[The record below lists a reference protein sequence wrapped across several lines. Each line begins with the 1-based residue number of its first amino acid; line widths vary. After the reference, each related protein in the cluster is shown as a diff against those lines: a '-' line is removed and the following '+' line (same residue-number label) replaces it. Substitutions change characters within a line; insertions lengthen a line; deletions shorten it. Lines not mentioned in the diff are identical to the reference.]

1 MDTNAM
7 RAELARKYST
17 QFAARL
23 TDAQVVA
30 TYKRLKAKN
39 KI

>member
-1 MDTNAM
+1 MDVNAM
-7 RAELARKYST
+7 RAELARKYSKD
-17 QFAARL
+17 FAAKL
-23 TDAQVVA
+23 TDAQVIA